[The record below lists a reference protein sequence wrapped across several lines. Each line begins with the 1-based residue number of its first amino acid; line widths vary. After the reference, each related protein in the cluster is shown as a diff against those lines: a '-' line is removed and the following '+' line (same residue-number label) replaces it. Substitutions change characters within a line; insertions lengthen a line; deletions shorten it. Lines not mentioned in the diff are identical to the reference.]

1 MKSVI
6 TYLISVLW
14 VLAVLNGWITF
25 KTIILSTKRDT
36 TNRKK
41 QNNVDW
47 KNVYV
52 YYIVLPKVLKWKI
65 ESDKLL
71 QISSVFE

>member
-14 VLAVLNGWITF
+14 VLAVLNDGITF

-41 QNNVDW
+41 QNNVD
-47 KNVYV
+47 
-52 YYIVLPKVLKWKI
+52 
-65 ESDKLL
+65 
-71 QISSVFE
+71 

>member
-14 VLAVLNGWITF
+14 VLAVLNDGITF

-52 YYIVLPKVLKWKI
+52 YYIVLPKVLKWNI